1 MPPVRTYP
9 YEAMFL
15 IGQAAAANLPEV
27 IDHINEIFHR
37 AGAELIAMKK
47 WDERRLAFEIKKQKR
62 GLYILTYFRA
72 QNTSLPHIER
82 DVNLSERIL
91 RVMILRADHLT
102 EDEMRAADA
111 RDALET
117 EARMRARQAEE
128 GLQAD
133 QPEQPEQPEPQAAE
147 QPEEEGEPAEA

>member
-1 MPPVRTYP
+1 MPPIRTYP

-27 IDHINEIFHR
+27 LDHIKDIFGR
-37 AGAELIAMKK
+37 AGAEVIAMKK

-72 QNTSLPHIER
+72 QNTAITGIER
-82 DVNLSERIL
+82 DVNLSEKIL

-111 RDALET
+111 REALET
-117 EARMRARQAEE
+117 EAKMRARQAEE
-128 GLQAD
+128 APQMD
-133 QPEQPEQPEPQAAE
+133 QPEPPAV
-147 QPEEEGEPAEA
+147 EEDMEEEPAEA

>member
-1 MPPVRTYP
+1 MPPIRTYP

-27 IDHINEIFHR
+27 LDHIKDIFNR

-47 WDERRLAFEIKKQKR
+47 WDERRLAYEIKKQKR

-72 QNTSLPHIER
+72 QNTAITGIER

-111 RDALET
+111 REALET
-117 EARMRARQAEE
+117 EAKMRARQAEE
-128 GLQAD
+128 APQM
-133 QPEQPEQPEPQAAE
+133 EQPEAPAAE
-147 QPEEEGEPAEA
+147 EEVEEEIAEA

>member
-15 IGQAAAANLPEV
+15 IGQAAAANLPDV
-27 IDHINEIFHR
+27 IDHIKEIFNR

-47 WDERRLAFEIKKQKR
+47 WDERRLAYEIKKQKR

-133 QPEQPEQPEPQAAE
+133 QPEQPEPQAAE